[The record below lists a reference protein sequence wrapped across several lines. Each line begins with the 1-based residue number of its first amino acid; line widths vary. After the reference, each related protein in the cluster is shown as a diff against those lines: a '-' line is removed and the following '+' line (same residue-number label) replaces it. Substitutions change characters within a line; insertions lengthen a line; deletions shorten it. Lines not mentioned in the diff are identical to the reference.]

1 MSKPGVRWMWLIGL
15 LYIPVETAA
24 QSPTFDIYWV
34 DVEGG
39 AATLVVSP
47 TGESLL
53 IDTGYPGADNRDAS
67 RILAAT
73 QEAGLTRIDYLV
85 ITHFHRDHVGGL
97 QALAGMIPI
106 EKCFDHGTTTEESNQ
121 QWLDAYLS
129 VCGDKRA
136 AVEAGEKIPFGSVE
150 IDVIASDGRLVTT
163 PVNNGGSNTLCVT
176 AEHKPQAS
184 PENQRSV
191 GALFTYGRFTF
202 LDLGDLNWAKE
213 VELSCPVNKVG
224 EVTLYQTS
232 RHGAWDDGGLADAP
246 LCDQASGR
254 RREQRSAEGAG
265 GTSPGFREVSTAH
278 YDRIAESPGIEGI
291 WQGHRSLLDPD
302 PAHNTAEDMIANLE
316 ETAECTAIGFG
327 RRSARTAR
335 SPSRTAATG
344 SAEPTR
350 RAEPGACARGALAW
364 LDGEPIGQRDSGR
377 SAR

>member
-1 MSKPGVRWMWLIGL
+1 MSKPVVRWMWLIGL
-15 LYIPVETAA
+15 LCVPVETATA
-24 QSPTFDIYWV
+24 QGRTFDIYWV

-53 IDTGYPGADNRDAS
+53 VDTGFPGSDDRDAK
-67 RILAAT
+67 RIFAAT
-73 QEAGLTRIDYLV
+73 QEAGLTRIDFLV

-97 QALAGMIPI
+97 QALAEMIPI
-106 EKCFDHGTTTEESNQ
+106 EKCFDHGTSTEESNR

-136 AVEAGEKIPFGSVE
+136 VVEAGEQIPFGAVE
-150 IDVIASDGRLVTT
+150 IDVIASDGRLITT
-163 PVNNGGSNTLCVT
+163 PLNGGESNPLCAA

-191 GALFTYGRFTF
+191 GVLFTYGRFTF

-213 VELSCPVNKVG
+213 VELSCPINRVG

-232 RHGAWDDGGLADAP
+232 RHGAWDDAGSPAHVYAIKPQVIVVNNGPRKGL
-246 LCDQASGR
+246 
-254 RREQRSAEGAG
+254 G

-278 YDRIAESPGIEGI
+278 YDRIAKSPGIEGI

-302 PAHNTAEDMIANLE
+302 PAHNTAADMIANLE
-316 ETAECTAIGFG
+316 DTAECNGHWIRASVSQDGSFTVTNSRNGFS
-327 RRSARTAR
+327 RTYTAR
-335 SPSRTAATG
+335 
-344 SAEPTR
+344 
-350 RAEPGACARGALAW
+350 
-364 LDGEPIGQRDSGR
+364 
-377 SAR
+377 